1 MMSVI
6 RNSLAAHFNAKLVDE
21 LLEAFDEAKRN
32 YYEGGH
38 RLSAVEGGRFCE
50 ASFRILEEATTG
62 NFTPIGT
69 VLDTERL
76 ERRLSALPAAAF
88 SRSIRVY
95 IPRALR
101 VVYDIRNN
109 RDTAHLADG
118 IDPNIQDA
126 NLVIGIL
133 GWVMAELVRLYHGVT
148 AKEAQRIVDELSVR
162 RAPII
167 QEFGEVPRIL
177 RSDLRTS
184 DYVLLL
190 LYHVDSKGASL
201 TNLSSWV
208 RPSMRANL
216 RRTLRGLDDKAF
228 VHQSGEH
235 SQITQLGKQYIED
248 NRLLQPLS
256 REAVVYI
263 MGRFIVDTPASLI
276 LTVTTLKAKMA

>member
-6 RNSLAAHFNAKLVDE
+6 RNSLAAHFCSQLVDE
-21 LLEAFDEAKRN
+21 LLQAFDEAKRN

-50 ASFRILEEATTG
+50 AAYRILEEATTG
-62 NFTPIGT
+62 SFTPIGS

-76 ERRLSALPAAAF
+76 QRRLGGLPAAAF
-88 SRSIRVY
+88 SKSIRVH

-126 NLVIGIL
+126 NLVIGVI
-133 GWVMAELVRLYHGVT
+133 GWVMAEFVRLYHGVT

-162 RAPII
+162 RAPVI
-167 QEFGEVPRIL
+167 QEFGTVPRIL
-177 RSDLRTS
+177 RTDLRTG

-190 LYHVDSKGASL
+190 LYHVDSKGANL
-201 TNLSSWV
+201 TDLSSWV
-208 RPSMRANL
+208 RPSMKTNL
-216 RRTLRGLDDKAF
+216 RLTLRGLDERAF

-235 SQITQLGKQYIED
+235 VQITQLGKQYVED
-248 NRLLQPLS
+248 NRLPQP
-256 REAVVYI
+256 
-263 MGRFIVDTPASLI
+263 
-276 LTVTTLKAKMA
+276 

>member
-1 MMSVI
+1 MSVI
-6 RNSLAAHFNAKLVDE
+6 RNSLAAHFCSQLVDE
-21 LLEAFDEAKRN
+21 LLQAFDEAKRN

-50 ASFRILEEATTG
+50 ATYRILEEATTG
-62 NFTPIGT
+62 SFTPIGS

-76 ERRLSALPAAAF
+76 QRRLGGLPAAAF
-88 SRSIRVY
+88 SKSIRVH

-126 NLVIGIL
+126 NLVIGVIS
-133 GWVMAELVRLYHGVT
+133 WVMAEFVRLYHGVT

-162 RAPII
+162 RAPVI
-167 QEFGEVPRIL
+167 QEFGTVPRIL
-177 RSDLRTS
+177 KTDLRTG

-190 LYHVDSKGASL
+190 LYHVDSKGANL
-201 TNLSSWV
+201 TDLSSWV
-208 RPSMRANL
+208 RPSMKTNL
-216 RRTLRGLDDKAF
+216 RRTLRGLDEKAF

-235 SQITQLGKQYIED
+235 VQITQLGKQYVED
-248 NRLLQPLS
+248 SRLLQP
-256 REAVVYI
+256 
-263 MGRFIVDTPASLI
+263 
-276 LTVTTLKAKMA
+276 